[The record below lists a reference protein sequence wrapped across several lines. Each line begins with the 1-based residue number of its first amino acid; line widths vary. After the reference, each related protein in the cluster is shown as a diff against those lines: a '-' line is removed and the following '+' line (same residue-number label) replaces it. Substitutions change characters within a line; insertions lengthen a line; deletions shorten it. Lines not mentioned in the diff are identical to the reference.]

1 MADDLKSLSEIFSG
15 NNLFRIPDY
24 QRGYAWQDKQLIEF
38 WDDIRNLKD
47 DSGKYHYTGLLTL
60 KELKSPEEK
69 KEAVSKYEDWYAE
82 KRKVYHVVDGQQR
95 LTTSLILI
103 GELIHYC
110 EKKGK
115 KYLENY
121 ELEEVKRKYICV
133 PKRDSN
139 EKAFIFG
146 YSKNKSGSICLRHEI
161 FKFKGD
167 KDTPNASEQIKTY
180 YTNNLVK
187 AKNFFE
193 KVLAKLNGNEVDVI
207 FTKLVDRLL
216 FNCYYI
222 SDDYDVYVA
231 FETMN
236 NRGKPLSNLELLK
249 NRLIYLT
256 TFFTE
261 FDAIDLRKEINDAW
275 KDVYYWLAKG
285 SKNVLSDDDFLKVHW
300 IAYYKTPNKKAKED
314 INFLLKNFSVR
325 NIVGYSTTPI
335 DANIDATPETGLND
349 EDSDYDEDTSVNE
362 QNAKVELT
370 QITGRDVSDYVNSLK
385 QLAEFYYYTFDPR
398 DKSADEIINDD
409 ERHAIECLQH
419 IGGMRFF
426 RPLVAVALS
435 KKDCSHQQKLN
446 LFQAIERFIFVRF
459 ILGPFRSD
467 AGIKD
472 YYEFAEKLN
481 KLDDLTECENLLN
494 EIIDKLNKTT
504 DRDMNKSIK
513 ELVDNVNDNFKNDGY
528 YNTSKTRYRIMLKHI
543 LYEYEYY
550 LTGKFRNNAKLPAW
564 NEIIV
569 DSKEKISIEHI
580 LPQAIKD
587 TEWEKDFESYNDSEI
602 KILTGALGNL
612 LLLPQPVNSRL
623 QNDSFADKV
632 KPPEEKKNE
641 RGYDKGTNS
650 EREVE
655 DIARKGN
662 DDNLKWTAKEIKMRS
677 ERLLD
682 FMIQRWNLT
691 IDDEQRKELVHLD
704 FVK

>member
-1 MADDLKSLSEIFSG
+1 M
-15 NNLFRIPDY
+15 
-24 QRGYAWQDKQLIEF
+24 
-38 WDDIRNLKD
+38 
-47 DSGKYHYTGLLTL
+47 
-60 KELKSPEEK
+60 
-69 KEAVSKYEDWYAE
+69 
-82 KRKVYHVVDGQQR
+82 
-95 LTTSLILI
+95 
-103 GELIHYC
+103 
-110 EKKGK
+110 
-115 KYLENY
+115 
-121 ELEEVKRKYICV
+121 
-133 PKRDSN
+133 
-139 EKAFIFG
+139 
-146 YSKNKSGSICLRHEI
+146 
-161 FKFKGD
+161 
-167 KDTPNASEQIKTY
+167 
-180 YTNNLVK
+180 
-187 AKNFFE
+187 
-193 KVLAKLNGNEVDVI
+193 
-207 FTKLVDRLL
+207 
-216 FNCYYI
+216 
-222 SDDYDVYVA
+222 
-231 FETMN
+231 
-236 NRGKPLSNLELLK
+236 
-249 NRLIYLT
+249 
-256 TFFTE
+256 
-261 FDAIDLRKEINDAW
+261 
-275 KDVYYWLAKG
+275 
-285 SKNVLSDDDFLKVHW
+285 
-300 IAYYKTPNKKAKED
+300 
-314 INFLLKNFSVR
+314 LKNFSVR

-335 DANIDATPETGLND
+335 DANIDATPDTGLND

-494 EIIDKLNKTT
+494 KIIDKLNKTT

-550 LTGKFRNNAKLPAW
+550 LTGKFRNNVKLPAW

-569 DSKEKISIEHI
+569 DSKDKISIEHI
-580 LPQAIKD
+580 LPQ
-587 TEWEKDFESYNDSEI
+587 TLTGEWEKDFEGYNDSEI

-612 LLLPQPVNSRL
+612 LLLPQPINSAL
-623 QNDSFADKV
+623 KNYSFADKV
-632 KPPEEKKNE
+632 KNL
-641 RGYDKGTNS
+641 RGYGKGTNS

-655 DIARKGN
+655 DIAREGN
-662 DDNLKWTAKEIKMRS
+662 GDKLKWTAKETKLRS
-677 ERLLD
+677 EKLLN
-682 FMIQRWNLT
+682 FMIDHWNLT
-691 IDDEQRKELVHLD
+691 MDGGQRKDLIHLD